1 MVISKIPFYNKAAK
15 YLRSKLK
22 PRLLLVGAGAGGRAE
37 LMLDQIRG
45 AFSIFQNPST
55 SIKTVSPYKYDLV
68 FFLDSSLWPAQ
79 ECLLDYNQVVLFID
93 EEFNR
98 SSDEIRVLT
107 AGTLVCESE
116 KAFAKLAAIHPRVF
130 LVENPQEFRNHF
142 GKNDPN
148 PNYRR
153 VNIKNVL
160 IDALQYSNMP
170 KFRNDDISAENDLS
184 QVIEFCDI
192 LYKYG
197 FSQIHGVL
205 LKGRSSEVYWH
216 EGQEVAYENT
226 PSIAKIPNDEIRRL
240 SVGWD
245 FSTRTDLIEYL
256 SNSPDEIAFHGLYH
270 TDHSTMSLA
279 ELRSEMT
286 EGLEILRRL
295 FPSKAIRYFIAP
307 FNRTSELT
315 YRVAGELGL
324 RVLALDGVHL
334 EAGLANLRLEP
345 RTWYRYH
352 HHRFYPESKFPH
364 FNLSLQTLDA
374 AFSRQARLTFY

>member
-22 PRLLLVGAGAGGRAE
+22 PRLLLVGAGAGDRAE
-37 LMLDQIRG
+37 LMLNHIRG
-45 AFSIFQNPST
+45 AFSIFQNSST
-55 SIKTVSPYKYDLV
+55 SIKTVSPHKYDLV
-68 FFLDSSLWPAQ
+68 FFLDTSLWTAQ
-79 ECLLDYNQVVLFID
+79 ECLLDFNQVVLFID
-93 EEFNR
+93 EEFICA
-98 SSDEIRVLT
+98 SDESRVLS
-107 AGTLVCESE
+107 AGTLVCES
-116 KAFAKLAAIHPRVF
+116 AKVFVKLTSKHPRVF
-130 LVENPQEFRNHF
+130 LVGNPQELSKHLE
-142 GKNDPN
+142 KNDPT
-148 PNYRR
+148 PNYRW
-153 VNIKNVL
+153 VNIKDVL
-160 IDALQYSNMP
+160 IDALQYSKMP

-374 AFSRQARLTFY
+374 AFSRQARSTFC